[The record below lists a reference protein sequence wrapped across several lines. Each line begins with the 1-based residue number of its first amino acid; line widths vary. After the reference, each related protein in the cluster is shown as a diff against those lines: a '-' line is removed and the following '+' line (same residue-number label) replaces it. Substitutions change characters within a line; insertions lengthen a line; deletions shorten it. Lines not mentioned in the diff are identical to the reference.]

1 MIVIIG
7 KVTSSG
13 QFALDE
19 HFGACCYRL
28 WRA

>member
-1 MIVIIG
+1 MIVIV
-7 KVTSSG
+7 VTATISG

-19 HFGACCYRL
+19 HFGAYFYRL